1 MLAGTRLQR
10 QSGQAGPARGDAPT
24 KHRAQPNVNTETGA
38 QGAWDCALTKRGA
51 AGIAMGVI
59 LPGLVFLTFRVAA
72 VLADV

>member
-1 MLAGTRLQR
+1 LAPF
-10 QSGQAGPARGDAPT
+10 AGRFFVWRAPT
-24 KHRAQPNVNTETGA
+24 
-38 QGAWDCALTKRGA
+38 LA